1 MEIYQI
7 NYKEYIVLMNLLKE
21 HIGFI
26 INTTPDNTR
35 KMLAIK
41 ASQSIDNTIA
51 TAKAEINLPSSEL
64 YDITNQILAL
74 RTCGNPPIPEVLD
87 EWKKSLDVLNQAALV
102 LKNITDDA
110 YLNDVLE
117 LVSNK

>member
-7 NYKEYIVLMNLLKE
+7 TYKEYIVLMNLLKE

-41 ASQSIDNTIA
+41 ASQTIDKTIT

-64 YDITNQILAL
+64 YDITKQILAL
-74 RTCGNPPIPEVLD
+74 KTCGNPPIPEVLK
-87 EWKKSLDVLNQAALV
+87 EWEKSLDVINQAALV

>member
-7 NYKEYIVLMNLLKE
+7 TYKEYIVLMNLLKKY
-21 HIGFI
+21 IGFI

-41 ASQSIDNTIA
+41 ASESIDETIA
-51 TAKAEINLPSSEL
+51 TATAEINLPSSEL
-64 YDITNQILAL
+64 YDITKQVLDL
-74 RTCGNPPIPEVLD
+74 KTCGNPPIPEVL
-87 EWKKSLDVLNQAALV
+87 EKWEKSLEVINQAALV

-110 YLNDVLE
+110 YLNDVIE
-117 LVSNK
+117 LTANK